1 MWRLTCS
8 QRGIGIG
15 VLALA
20 LVGCFPLAPRAQPT
34 PTVAPSFALTG
45 VVLAG
50 STPVSQPVAQAGSQ
64 GQPPPGEVQAA
75 PLPTP
80 VPTSAPAASAFA
92 CPDLPAGWTAYRV
105 QQGDTLYRIAL
116 AHGTTIRVL
125 ARANCLADPRLIY
138 PGQVIFLPVG
148 AEAVSALSADA
159 AIGGGSDAPF
169 VAAPVQA
176 VLPVVILRFAVDQ
189 TVVMPG
195 QTVRLT
201 WTTQASAAAVQIG
214 WLYRGQVVLVRDG
227 LPASGV
233 LDVAIPADGRRTVTF
248 ILQVSDG
255 LGAASAF
262 ATVQVSCT
270 AGWFFRPAPEDV
282 CPHPAVSLPVVAQ
295 QFEGGLVLAL
305 LSLGRFYVLLNDGV
319 WLDYADAYR
328 PGMPY
333 RDPALSPPAD
343 RLQPE
348 GAIGCLW
355 RSDATLMTRLGWATR
370 SPVTYN
376 GTFQRAASPDRET
389 VYLVSPGGDLLILAE
404 GLAWQS
410 LSAAQPGTE
419 Q

>member
-1 MWRLTCS
+1 MWRLAFS

-20 LVGCFPLAPRAQPT
+20 LVGCFPLAQRAQPT
-34 PTVAPSFALTG
+34 PTVAPSSGLSG

-50 STPVSQPVAQAGSQ
+50 SVPVSQPVAQAGSQ
-64 GQPPPGEVQAA
+64 GQPPPGEVRAA

-80 VPTSAPAASAFA
+80 VPTSAPAARTSA

-105 QQGDTLYRIAL
+105 RQGDTLYRIAL
-116 AHGTTIRVL
+116 AHGTSIGVL
-125 ARANCLADPRLIY
+125 ARANCLADPRIIH
-138 PGQVIFLPVG
+138 PGQVIFLPAG
-148 AEAVSALSADA
+148 AEAVSALPADA

-176 VLPVVILRFAVDQ
+176 VLPVVILRFAVDHSIAA
-189 TVVMPG
+189 PG

-201 WTTQASAAAVQIG
+201 WTTQASVAAIQIG
-214 WLYRGQVVLVRDG
+214 WLYQGQVVVVRDG
-227 LPASGV
+227 LPASGA
-233 LDVAIPADGRRTVTF
+233 LDVAIPDDGRRTVTF

-255 LGAASAF
+255 AAASAF

-348 GAIGCLW
+348 GAIGYLW
-355 RSDATLMTRLGWATR
+355 RSDAILMARLGWATR
-370 SPVTYN
+370 SPVAYN
-376 GTFQRAASPDRET
+376 GMFQRAASPDRET
-389 VYLVSPGGDLLILAE
+389 VYLVSPGGDQLVLAE

-410 LSAAQPGTE
+410 LSAARPETE